1 MSCGNHH
8 DVDCRE
14 ILERVYA
21 FIDNELDNADCQA
34 ISAHL
39 AECAPCLHAVDLER
53 MVKAL
58 VARSCTERAPVQL
71 RERVLVS
78 IRDVQVSFGPSHPGG
93 GLEWARVESSQ
104 VEMTQQ
110 FNTRPEL
117 PGPLA

>member
-8 DVDCRE
+8 DVNCQE
-14 ILERVYA
+14 ILERVYT
-21 FIDNELDNADCQA
+21 FIDNELDDADCQA

-39 AECAPCLHAVDLER
+39 AECAPCLRAVDLER

-78 IRDVQVSFGPSHPGG
+78 IRDVQISFGSSHSGG
-93 GLEWARVESSQ
+93 GLDWARVESSQ
-104 VEMTQQ
+104 VESIQQ
-110 FNTRPEL
+110 FGTRPDSA
-117 PGPLA
+117 GR